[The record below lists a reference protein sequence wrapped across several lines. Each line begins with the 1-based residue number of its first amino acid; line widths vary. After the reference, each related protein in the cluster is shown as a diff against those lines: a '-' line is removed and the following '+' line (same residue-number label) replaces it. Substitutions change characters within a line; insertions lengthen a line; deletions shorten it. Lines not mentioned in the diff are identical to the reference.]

1 MAAGLMR
8 RHIPLFVITL
18 LVIVAACSSRQ
29 VGYDFD
35 RGADFSRYRTYAWV
49 SAAQQTTGDK
59 RLDSSLVN
67 ARIRAAVDAQLREKG
82 YLASSNGSPDFLIA
96 YHAGMKEMIKGA
108 STQNYIGDRAH
119 GTFTTISDV
128 QPYHEGTLTIDIVDA
143 ASRQLIWQ
151 ASATADVEQSLGPE
165 ERDARIKNAVRAM
178 LAHFPPQ

>member
-1 MAAGLMR
+1 MTAGLMR
-8 RHIPLFVITL
+8 RHRSLCVITV
-18 LVIVAACSSRQ
+18 LVIIAACSSPR

-49 SAAQQTTGDK
+49 SAAQDVTGDK

-67 ARIRAAVDAQLREKG
+67 ARIRAAVDAQLHAKG
-82 YLASSNGSPDFLIA
+82 YLASPNGPPDFLIA
-96 YHAGMKEMIKGA
+96 YHAGMKDLMKGA

-151 ASATADVEQSLGPE
+151 ASATADVEQSLSPE
-165 ERDARIKNAVRAM
+165 ERDSRIKNVVRAM
-178 LAHFPPQ
+178 LAHFPPE